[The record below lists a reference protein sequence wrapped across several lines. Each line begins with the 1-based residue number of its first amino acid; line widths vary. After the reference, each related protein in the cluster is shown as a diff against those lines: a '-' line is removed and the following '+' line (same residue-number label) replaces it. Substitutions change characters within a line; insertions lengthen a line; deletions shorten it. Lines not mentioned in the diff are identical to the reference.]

1 MPKTQGSLLYLL
13 VLCAAKIHLLYLFLG
28 FVAALLSG
36 CGGGGPS
43 GPAPAT
49 HISVMAGAAVTVGTP
64 FNVTVTVLD
73 ASGNMA
79 SSYGGVVHF
88 ASSDSQAVLPADS
101 PLTNGTKTFSV
112 TFKTAGNQTVTV

>member
-1 MPKTQGSLLYLL
+1 MPRTRRSLLYVL
-13 VLCAAKIHLLYLFLG
+13 VLHVAEIHLLCLFLG

-43 GPAPAT
+43 GPPPAT
-49 HISVMAGAAVTVGTP
+49 HISVTVGATVTVGTP
-64 FNVTVTVLD
+64 FSVTVAALD
-73 ASGNMA
+73 ASGNVA
-79 SSYGGVVHF
+79 PGYAGVVHF

-112 TFKTAGNQTVTV
+112 